1 MSHNLADLLDQLDS
15 AATGK
20 DRQEMVRLIRE
31 TADEESCSF
40 QFKVKQIQPTYV
52 DVENKKYR
60 GGMTVFGELVDE
72 RPEYEME
79 YLHDQ
84 NGQQIELL
92 LPRWCNREVSR
103 WKEGEPIGCSGN
115 LQDWDAT
122 DDRYQLLVTEVPFYS
137 LAGKLLIWSLALVF
151 VWWWFWPLW
160 ANYKVVYLAI
170 PVGLVVWAIAAWQGN
185 EGLAENAFL
194 MLVILG
200 PFGLFLRCYGY
211 YVKRVLEIETG
222 DEAEVEEES

>member
-15 AATGK
+15 ARTGK

-31 TADEESCSF
+31 TAGEESCSF
-40 QFKVKQIQPTYV
+40 EFKVKEIQPTYG

-60 GGMTVFGELVDE
+60 GGMTVLGELVDE

-92 LPRWCNREVSR
+92 LPKWCNREVSR
-103 WKEGEPIGCSGN
+103 WKEGEPFGCSGN

-160 ANYKVVYLAI
+160 AIYKVVYLAI
-170 PVGLVVWAIAAWQGN
+170 PVGLVVWAVAAFQGH
-185 EGLAENAFL
+185 EALARDVFML
-194 MLVILG
+194 LVILG
-200 PFGLFLRCYGY
+200 PLGLFLRFYAY
-211 YVKRVLEIETG
+211 YVNQVWNEKG
-222 DEAEVEEES
+222 AEDQAEEES